1 MSDIEDAF
9 EKLSQIFVEID
20 NKSVKNE
27 KILSKLHFLMEAD
40 RGKLTKA
47 AKEVQTDDS
56 SMQSFFAGDLKFKY
70 PSFLSGLINV
80 IFKI

>member
-1 MSDIEDAF
+1 
-9 EKLSQIFVEID
+9 
-20 NKSVKNE
+20 
-27 KILSKLHFLMEAD
+27 MEAD